1 MKAGYNK
8 PINKNLLQ
16 AHQMLTELPHLYH
29 CWDADELREMDLP
42 EQPKTCL
49 GGVTPFLRTLQWAP
63 VDSP

>member
-16 AHQMLTELPHLYH
+16 AHRMLTGLLHLYH
-29 CWDADELREMDLP
+29 CWDVDEVREMDLP
-42 EQPKTCL
+42 KQPQSYF

-63 VDSP
+63 LDSP